1 MVLGGERAAV
11 QNPLLRY
18 AEEAGWERISPEEA
32 LRLRGGK
39 TGIFLHDVLVS
50 QLQKLNPGVVDHQR
64 AEEIVKRLGRISP
77 SKDGNLDTWEYLK
90 GLKKVFVETEN
101 RERNVKLLDPV
112 NVGVN
117 TFHVTDEYAFESGNH
132 KIRADVVFLI
142 NGIPV
147 IVVEAK
153 SAKKVGGI
161 SEALEQVRRYHR
173 EGPELLSIL
182 QLFNLTNLPHFFYG
196 ATWSTSRKSLY
207 NWRDE
212 QAGDFETL
220 VKTFVHPQRVLRV
233 LTDFVLF
240 TRKDEELQ
248 KVVLRPHQMRAVER
262 VQRRAK
268 DFDKKKGLI
277 WHTQGSGKTYTMIT
291 VAKKLIEDPGLKN
304 PTVLMVVDRNEL
316 EAQLFQNLEGLGF
329 GNVEK
334 AHSKKDLTKLLQR
347 DQRGLIVSMIHKFD
361 DIPAKVNLREN
372 IFVLVDEAHRTT
384 GGELGNYLMGALP
397 NATYIGFTGTPID
410 KTAHGT
416 GTFVTFGGEDER
428 GYLDKYSIGE
438 SIQDGTTVPLH
449 YSLAPNDLLVD
460 RETLEKEFLN
470 LAALEGVSDVEELN
484 RVLERAVTLKNM
496 LKNPDRVQK
505 VASFVAEHF
514 KNTVDPMGYKAFL
527 VAADR
532 EACTLYKRELD
543 KHLPPE
549 WSEVVI
555 SKAHNDPPE
564 LAEYH
569 LSDEKE
575 QGVRKSFR
583 KPDELPKILIVTEKL
598 LTGYDAPILYC
609 MYLDKPMRDHVLLQA
624 IARVNRPYEDGEGR
638 RKPAGFILDFV
649 GIFDRLEDALAF
661 DSDEVSGVVE
671 GIEVLQKRFQDLM
684 EKGREEYLPLS
695 SGKTDDKAAEAVIE
709 HFREEEERE
718 DFYKYFRELEELYE
732 ILSPS
737 PFLRPYLEG
746 YGHLTEIYQIL
757 RTAYEPHVSIDK
769 SFLRK
774 TAQLVQ
780 ENTTTP
786 VIRPP
791 ESEYELT
798 PEALKALAGQ
808 DKPDTVKVFN
818 LLIAIRKLVEEK
830 VEEMPYLLSI
840 GQRAEALAEAFEQ
853 RLNTAQQSLE
863 ELAKVIEDLGR
874 IEERRKG
881 TDLSLESFSTL
892 VFLETKGVKSAEE
905 IARATSPAFDD
916 HPHWKE
922 SAEQEREVRLA
933 LYKSLKGSEAKRMV
947 GLVNDLL
954 ALLKRASS

>member
-1 MVLGGERAAV
+1 MALGGEVSAV

-18 AEEAGWERISPEEA
+18 AEEAGWKRISPEEA

-39 TGIFLHDVLVS
+39 TGIFLYDVLVS
-50 QLQKLNPGVVDHQR
+50 QLQKLNPGVVNHQR
-64 AEEIVKRLGRISP
+64 AEDVIKRLGRISP
-77 SKDGNLDTWEYLK
+77 SKDGNLDAWEYLK

-112 NVGVN
+112 NVRAN
-117 TFHVTDEYAFESGNH
+117 AFHVTDEYTFQSGNH
-132 KIRADVVFLI
+132 KIRVDVVFLI

-153 SAKKVGGI
+153 SAKRVGGI

-220 VKTFVHPQRVLRV
+220 VKTFVSPSRVLRV

-268 DFDKKKGLI
+268 DPEKRKGLI
-277 WHTQGSGKTYTMIT
+277 WFTQGSGKTYVMIT

-304 PTVLMVVDRNEL
+304 PTVLMIVDRNEL

-329 GNVEK
+329 GNVEP
-334 AHSKKDLTKLLQR
+334 ARSKRDLTKLLQR

-361 DIPAKVNLREN
+361 GIPAEVNLREN

-384 GGELGNYLMGALP
+384 GGDLGNYLMGALP

-410 KTAHGT
+410 KTSHGT
-416 GTFVTFGGEDER
+416 GTFMTFGNEDER

-438 SIQDGTTVPLH
+438 SIQDGTTLPLH

-496 LKNPDRVQK
+496 LKNPDRVSK

-514 KNTVDPMGYKAFL
+514 KDTVNPMGYKAFL

-543 KHLPPE
+543 QCLPPE

-569 LSDEKE
+569 LSDERE

-624 IARVNRPYEDGEGR
+624 IARVNRPYEDNEGR

-649 GIFDRLEDALAF
+649 GIFEKLEDALAF
-661 DSDEVSGVVE
+661 DSDEVSGVVQ
-671 GIEVLQKRFQDLM
+671 GIEVLRKRFEDLI

-695 SGKTDDKAAEAVIE
+695 QGKTDDKATEAVIE
-709 HFREEEERE
+709 HFRGEEERE
-718 DFYKYFRELEELYE
+718 GFYKYFRELEELYE

-737 PFLRPYLEG
+737 PFLRPHLDE

-757 RTAYEPHVSIDK
+757 RTAYEPHVSTDK

-818 LLIAIRKLVEEK
+818 LLIAIRNLVEEK
-830 VEEMPYLLSI
+830 GAEMPYLLSI
-840 GQRAEALAEAFEQ
+840 GEKAEALAEAFEQ
-853 RLNTAQQSLE
+853 RLITAQEALSE
-863 ELAKVIEDLGR
+863 WNKIIEGLDR
-874 IEERRKG
+874 IEERRKE
-881 TDLSLESFSTL
+881 TDLSKESFSTL
-892 VFLETKGVKSAEE
+892 VFLETRGVKGAEDT
-905 IARATSPAFDD
+905 ARETSGAFEDY
-916 HPHWKE
+916 PHWKD

-933 LYKSLKGSEAKRMV
+933 LYKSLKGPETLRMV

-954 ALLKRASS
+954 SLLKSASS